1 MPAIKFAALVILGLV
16 VLAAGLFTF
25 VPSVRPPIVKGW
37 FRAAQGMSPAKT
49 PTEALDR
56 FRAAIK
62 KRDYET
68 AAEFCDKDYREQM
81 LKVAKQAQKLG
92 EAIDSLTYQMDKNG
106 VVNQK
111 VKYVLRLLEPFPRS
125 FKYDVKEKGNR
136 AVATLADDEPAP
148 KLESPL
154 EADFLT
160 KHGNM
165 IMTLMPNSPLETWQ
179 AVELVKDDTGVWRLV
194 VPVTTRLQLS
204 VNALKD
210 NATNYANAI
219 LQVRD
224 EVRNNPVTK
233 EQVWTELSRRLNES
247 K

>member
-1 MPAIKFAALVILGLV
+1 MPAIKLAGLILVGLV

-25 VPSVRPPIVKGW
+25 VPVTRPPIVKGW
-37 FRAAQGMSPAKT
+37 FRAAQGMAPAKT

-56 FRAAIK
+56 FRAAVK

-68 AAEFCDKDYREQM
+68 AAEFCDKDYREQV
-81 LKVAKQAQKLG
+81 LKAAKPAQKLG
-92 EAIDSLTYQMDKNG
+92 EAIDSLAYQMDKNG

-111 VKYVLRLLEPFPRS
+111 VKYVLRLLEPFPKSYR
-125 FKYDVKEKGNR
+125 YDVKEKGNR
-136 AVATLADDEPAP
+136 AVAVLADDEPLP

-154 EADFLT
+154 EGDFFV

-165 IMTLMPNSPLETWQ
+165 VMSLMPNAPGEAWS
-179 AVELVKDDTGVWRLV
+179 AVELVKDDAGVWRLQ
-194 VPVTTRLQLS
+194 VPVTTRLRLS
-204 VNALKD
+204 VDALKD

-219 LQVRD
+219 SQVRD

-233 EQVWTELSRRLNES
+233 EQVWNELSKRLSES